1 MLISGSL
8 KKDGKFWLVEIP
20 LLDYM
25 TQGFSKKEAYKMA
38 GDIVESGVHHRGFS
52 VEVIPYG
59 KDQFF
64 LKANNSALILA
75 HIFRRIRQKHGLTVR
90 EAAKKLGSASPN
102 AYAAYEQGKIA
113 PSIETLEKL
122 LKAIDKKLDI
132 SILAA

>member
-1 MLISGSL
+1 MLLSGSL

-38 GDIVESGVHHRGFS
+38 ADIVESGVHRRGFS

-64 LKANNSALILA
+64 LKANNSALLLA
-75 HIFRRIRQKHGLTVR
+75 HMLRRLRQKHGLTAR
-90 EAAKKLGSASPN
+90 EAAKKLGSSSPN
-102 AYAAYEQGKIA
+102 AYAAYEQGKA
-113 PSIETLEKL
+113 SPSVEKLEQL
-122 LKAIDKKLDI
+122 LKAVDEKLDI
-132 SILAA
+132 SFLAA

>member
-1 MLISGSL
+1 MLLSGSL

-25 TQGFSKKEAYKMA
+25 TQGMSKKEAYKMA
-38 GDIVESGVHHRGFS
+38 GDIVVSGVHHRGFS

-64 LKANNSALILA
+64 LKANNSALLLA
-75 HIFRRIRQKHGLTVR
+75 HMLRRIRQKHGLTVR
-90 EAAKKLGSASPN
+90 EAAKKLGSSSPN
-102 AYAAYEQGKIA
+102 AYAAYEQGKA
-113 PSIETLEKL
+113 TPSVETLERL